1 MVPTV
6 EGKIHHFRAVGL
18 YNGLAIIGDAESGT
32 YWDHITGEA
41 IHGTHRGK
49 TLQFREPL
57 QYMTAVQVLENY
69 PLAETVQEV
78 GLRMRLL
85 DPLLRRMLG
94 QKGQLIP
101 PFIKSMEHEDER
113 RPRLEM
119 GVGLWSTAKD
129 AIYFPMTT
137 LKKQGFVWMALGGR
151 CVLIYLDPVSHS
163 PDAIY
168 LDTQPTGW
176 AGDKLLLANG
186 QWIENKLLFNVNNRV
201 QKVERP
207 RYLLTRWYGF
217 ALTFPN
223 CQIWDN

>member
-6 EGKIHHFRAVGL
+6 EGNVHHFRVVGL
-18 YNGLAIIGDAESGT
+18 YNGLALIADDESGT

-41 IHGTHRGK
+41 IHGPHRGK
-49 TLQFREPL
+49 NLQFREPL
-57 QYMTAVQVLENY
+57 QYMTAQQVLENY
-69 PLAETVQEV
+69 PAARTVQEV
-78 GLRMRLL
+78 GIRMRLL
-85 DPLLRRMLG
+85 QPLLRRMLG

-101 PFIKSMEHEDER
+101 PFLKSMPYQDER

-119 GVGLWSTAKD
+119 GVGLWSTDKD
-129 AIYFPMTT
+129 AIFFPLAT
-137 LKKQGFVWMALGGR
+137 LKKQGYLMMELGRR
-151 CVLIYLDPVSHS
+151 CVLIYLDPISHS

-168 LDTQPTGW
+168 LDAQPTGW
-176 AGDKLLLANG
+176 DGDILQLANG
-186 QWIENKLLFNVNNRV
+186 ERVENKMLINADGAV

-223 CQIWDN
+223 CQIWEN